1 MQVFEREPV
10 QKDEILDAV
19 SIYSIFRNSENKMS
33 DFLNSKNYRHG
44 YCADNG
50 FCYTDKDY
58 WNHSVGN
65 FNNHC
70 DDLMTI

>member
-33 DFLNSKNYRHG
+33 DLLNSKNYRPGH
-44 YCADNG
+44 CADNG
-50 FCYTDKDY
+50 FCYNDKDN
-58 WNHSVGN
+58 WDRPIGN
-65 FNNHC
+65 FN
-70 DDLMTI
+70 